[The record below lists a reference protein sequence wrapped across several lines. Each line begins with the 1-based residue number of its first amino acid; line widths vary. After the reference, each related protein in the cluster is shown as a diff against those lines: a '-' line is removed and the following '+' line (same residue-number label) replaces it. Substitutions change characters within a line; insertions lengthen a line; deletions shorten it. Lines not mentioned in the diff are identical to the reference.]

1 MFGNINNDIDFYVDF
16 YKISILNKSF
26 DDLRKNIITYDEYY
40 NVYNKRYFD
49 LIKLHNSLIMA

>member
-1 MFGNINNDIDFYVDF
+1 MFGNINDDIDFCVDF

>member
-1 MFGNINNDIDFYVDF
+1 MFGNINNDIDFFVDF

-40 NVYNKRYFD
+40 NVYNKRYVD
-49 LIKLHNSLIMA
+49 LIKLHNSLTMA